1 MEDKHA
7 AIMDKLT
14 KVCTCRQ
21 ITRAAIKKAIAGGCD
36 TVEAVNR
43 ATKAGSGACGGRNCG
58 ERIRLLLTERE

>member
-1 MEDKHA
+1 MEDKRP

-21 ITRAAIKKAIAGGCD
+21 INRAAVKKAIAGGCD

-43 ATKAGSGACGGRNCG
+43 ATGAGTGACGGRNCG
-58 ERIRLLLTERE
+58 ERIKRLLSERE